1 MRTCVSIIILYS
13 LIIAVTGCGSGTPR
27 HTQADN
33 RRTATERNTDTQRFT
48 RELERAAHEERVEN
62 DVIVNVTEAGNRIVL
77 PTQHE
82 TQILSEALRHIGTPY
97 KLGGGGSNGIDCSGY
112 TRLVFR
118 SSVNIDL
125 PRLTADQYR
134 QGRAVRVNDLKFGDL
149 IFFNTTGRNPSH
161 VGIYLGDNLFAH
173 ASVTSGV
180 TISSLN
186 SSYFQRRLTGA
197 RRILD

>member
-1 MRTCVSIIILYS
+1 MRTCISIVILYFL
-13 LIIAVTGCGSGTPR
+13 LIPVVGCGSGTPR
-27 HTQADN
+27 LTQADN
-33 RRTATERNTDTQRFT
+33 RNTGTERSVETERFT
-48 RELERAAHEERVEN
+48 SELERAAREERVED
-62 DVIVNVTEAGNRIVL
+62 DVRVNVTEAGSRIVL
-77 PTQHE
+77 PTNRE
-82 TQILSEALRHIGTPY
+82 TVILREILRHIGTPY
-97 KLGGGGSNGIDCSGY
+97 RLGGLGSEGIDCSAY

-118 SSVNIDL
+118 TSVNIDL
-125 PRLTADQYR
+125 PRSTADQFR
-134 QGRAVRVNDLKFGDL
+134 QGRPVRVNDLKFGDL

-180 TISSLN
+180 TISSLG